1 MALDML
7 VTFLGS
13 VVAFVFVLG
22 VLVVLHEAGHF
33 LAARLLGA
41 TVDVFSIGFGKRLW
55 GFERGGTDYRV
66 SLVPLGGYVRII
78 GLGPDEST
86 VAGAQ
91 TGEVELLA
99 RWRRALILVAGP
111 VANIVGAVGFLT
123 LAFLIGAEVP
133 AYQEQPPVVGWVE
146 PDSPAAAAGVLAG
159 DRITQVD
166 GVKMSVWRDLDSSL
180 LTSGGHEVVLT
191 VDRAGQTLAIRM
203 TPKKVTR
210 YDFGYSGIAPP
221 IEPTVTSLQRGFPA
235 EAAGLKV
242 GDRIVGVDGQPVS
255 HFYDLVRLISPHP
268 GQPVALKILRQ
279 GQEISITLTPRDE
292 GGEGKIGVAP
302 VQPTTVVR
310 LGPAAALQAGARE
323 CRRLTVETFRV
334 LRKLLSFRASLRQIS
349 GPIDI
354 AHISGEAARGGPPK
368 LIWLMG
374 LISLQLGIFNLL
386 PIPLLDG
393 GHLTIVALESAI
405 RRDLSVRLKERILE
419 YGFYLLIALMVVVV
433 FNDIVKRLPD
443 NLYYRL
449 FSKG

>member
-1 MALDML
+1 MVVSILGFL
-7 VTFLGS
+7 VSLL
-13 VVAFVFVLG
+13 AFVFVLG

-33 LAARLLGA
+33 LAARALGA
-41 TVDVFSIGFGKRLW
+41 KVEVFSIGFGRRLW
-55 GFERGGTDYRV
+55 GVERGGTDYRV
-66 SLVPLGGYVRII
+66 SLVPLGGYVRIV

-86 VAGAQ
+86 V
-91 TGEVELLA
+91 TGTQAEQVELLA
-99 RWRRALILVAGP
+99 RWKRALILVAGP
-111 VANIVGAVGFLT
+111 IANVLGAVGFLT

-146 PDSPAAAAGVLAG
+146 PGSPAAAAGVVAG
-159 DRITQVD
+159 DRILEVD
-166 GVKMSVWRDLDSSL
+166 GVRMAVWRDLDSSL
-180 LTSGGHEVVLT
+180 LTSGGHEVLLT
-191 VDRAGQTLAIRM
+191 VERAGATFAVRM

-210 YDFGYSGIAPP
+210 YEFGYSGMAPP

-242 GDRIVGVDGQPVS
+242 GDRILSVDGQPVN
-255 HFYDLVRLISPHP
+255 HFYDLVRMISPNP
-268 GQPVALKILRQ
+268 GRPLQLVILRE
-279 GQEISITLTPRDE
+279 GREVPITVTPRDE

-302 VQPTTVVR
+302 VQPTTIVR
-310 LGPAAALQAGARE
+310 LGPGAAVRAGARE
-323 CRRLTVETFRV
+323 CHRLTIETFRV
-334 LRKLLSFRASLRQIS
+334 LRKLLSLRASLRQIS

-393 GHLTIVALESAI
+393 GHLTIVALESAM

-419 YGFYLLIALMVVVV
+419 YGFYLLIVLMVVVF

-443 NLYYRL
+443 SVYNRF
-449 FSKG
+449 FSPG